1 MRERVNETRVN
12 ERMNKKKKQ
21 VVPTG
26 IKNYFFLLAPNYSAH
41 LSIDV
46 HYSNSAKKFSYC
58 STATWGFFFFFFFGC
73 FDTSKKA
80 I

>member
-1 MRERVNETRVN
+1 MREKVNETRVN
-12 ERMNKKKKQ
+12 ERMNKKNKQ

-46 HYSNSAKKFSYC
+46 HYSNTTKKFSYC
-58 STATWGFFFFFFFGC
+58 STATWGFFFFFGVL
-73 FDTSKKA
+73 THLK
-80 I
+80 

>member
-1 MRERVNETRVN
+1 MREKVNETRVN
-12 ERMNKKKKQ
+12 ERMNKKNKQ

-58 STATWGFFFFFFFGC
+58 STATWGFFFFFFLC
-73 FDTSKKA
+73 FDTSKIA

>member
-21 VVPTG
+21 VVPIG
-26 IKNYFFLLAPNYSAH
+26 IKNYFFLLAPNYSTH

-58 STATWGFFFFFFFGC
+58 STAV
-73 FDTSKKA
+73 
-80 I
+80 